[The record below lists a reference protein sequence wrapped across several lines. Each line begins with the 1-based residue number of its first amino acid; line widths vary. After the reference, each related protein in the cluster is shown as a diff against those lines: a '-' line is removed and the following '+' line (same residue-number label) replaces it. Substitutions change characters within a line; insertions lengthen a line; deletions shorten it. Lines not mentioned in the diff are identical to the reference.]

1 MKKHIFISVLGL
13 FFSTIY
19 SQDIND
25 ALRYSQ
31 TNINGTARFRAM
43 GGAFTALGGDLSAV
57 SVNPASSAIFSYNQ
71 MGFTLSNYNIKNESE
86 YFGRKSSKNE
96 GDLDINQAGAVW
108 IFEDNISQNNKWK
121 KFAFSINYDDMSPF
135 VDDNSSRGINSN
147 NSIADYFLNQAN
159 GIPLDLLQTQ
169 GNETSSYLYRYLG
182 EFYGN
187 QHQTAFLGY
196 DTYILEAVDPAN
208 PNNTQYYSNVP
219 KGSYN
224 QTINNEQKGY
234 NGKFAFNFSTEYDDK
249 FYFGLNL
256 NAHSVNYER
265 VSTFLE
271 TNSNPK
277 NTTGETIRDIRYRT
291 ILNTRGSGFSFQLG
305 GIARI
310 TDDFRVG
317 LTYQSPTWYRLEDE
331 LIQRISTRRENNANS
346 GFFNASFDEGIVNI
360 YPKYKLQSPAK
371 YSLGLAYIF
380 ENIGLV
386 SVDYSLKDYSTTK
399 LKPKSEDFFSFQND
413 LMSDVLDTTSEVRV
427 GVERK
432 IKQWRL
438 RAGYNYEQSPYKNGK
453 TIGDL
458 QQFSAGFGYD
468 FGFTKLDMA
477 YSRSER
483 QYNQSLFNTG
493 LTDTNKIKM
502 TTDNVFLTLLFEF

>member
-1 MKKHIFISVLGL
+1 MKKYLFISILGL
-13 FFSTIY
+13 FFGSIY

-43 GGAFTALGGDLSAV
+43 GGAFTALGGDLSAI
-57 SVNPASSAIFSYNQ
+57 SINPASSVVFTNNQ
-71 MGFTLSNYNIKNESE
+71 MGFTLSNYNIKNKSE
-86 YFGRKSSKNE
+86 YFGGKSSKNE
-96 GDLDINQAGAVW
+96 NDVDINQAGAVW
-108 IFEDNISQNNKWK
+108 IFEDYNIENKWG
-121 KFAFSINYDDMSPF
+121 KFAFSVNYDNMSPF
-135 VDDNSSRGINSN
+135 IDNNSSRGVNPN
-147 NSIADYFLNQAN
+147 NSIGNYFLNQAN
-159 GIPLDLLQTQ
+159 GIPLDLLQTKS
-169 GNETSSYLYRYLG
+169 GETSSNLYTSLG

-187 QHQTAFLGY
+187 QHQLAFLGY
-196 DTYILEAVDPAN
+196 DTYLLEAVDPAN
-208 PNNTQYYSNVP
+208 LNNTQYFSNVP

-224 QTINNEQKGY
+224 QIIYNDKEGY
-234 NGKFAFNFSTEYDDK
+234 NGKFAFNLATEYDNK
-249 FYFGLNL
+249 LYFGLNL
-256 NAHSVNYER
+256 NAHSVDYEQ
-265 VSTFLE
+265 VMTFME

-277 NTTGETIRDIRYRT
+277 NTTGETIREVRYQTNLR
-291 ILNTRGSGFSFQLG
+291 TRGSGFSFQLG

-346 GFFNASFDEGIVNI
+346 GFFNASFNEGIVNI

-380 ENIGLV
+380 ENIGLI

-399 LKPKSEDFFSFQND
+399 LKPETEDFFRFQND

-432 IKQWRL
+432 IKQWSL

-458 QQFSAGFGYD
+458 QQYSVGFGYN
-468 FGFTKLDMA
+468 FGSTKLDLA
-477 YSRSER
+477 YSRSDRE
-483 QYNQSLFNTG
+483 YNQSLFNTG
-493 LTDTNKIKM
+493 LTDTSKIKM